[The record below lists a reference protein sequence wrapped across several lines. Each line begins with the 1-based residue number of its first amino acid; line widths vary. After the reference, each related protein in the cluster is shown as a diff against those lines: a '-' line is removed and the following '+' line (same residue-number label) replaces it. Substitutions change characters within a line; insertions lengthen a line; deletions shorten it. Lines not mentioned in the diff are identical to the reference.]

1 MITERRPPGDKE
13 TWWWNDDV
21 KDAMRAKKEAKKK
34 WDASGRQEERD
45 IYRQPNKEAKKEVA
59 RSKAHAMDEVYKE
72 LETPEREQKIYRIA
86 KARDKSAKDF
96 TQIRQ
101 IKDEQGVVLWEHD
114 KIIERWKGYYG
125 NLLNEEN
132 PMTVFGDGVANEVL
146 TPAINRKEVEVA
158 LKGMKLGKA
167 MGPDGIPVE
176 VWKSLGEEGVDMLL
190 DLLQKIFEQEK
201 MPEEWRDSVLV
212 PIFRQK
218 GPRLWELQRHQDDIT
233 HHEDLGKSNRPK
245 TEGRDNHR
253 RRAVRF
259 MPGRGTTD
267 AIFAARQVIEKHRE
281 MQKELHLVFIYL
293 EKAYDR
299 VPRQ

>member
-1 MITERRPPGDKE
+1 M
-13 TWWWNDDV
+13 
-21 KDAMRAKKEAKKK
+21 
-34 WDASGRQEERD
+34 GRIRKAGRERD
-45 IYRQPNKEAKKEVA
+45 IYRQANKEAKKEVA
-59 RSKAHAMDEVYKE
+59 RSKAPSMDEVYKE
-72 LETPEREQKIYRIA
+72 LETPEGERKIYRIA

-101 IKDEQGVVLWEHD
+101 IKDEQGVILWEHD

-132 PMTVFGDGVANEVL
+132 PRTVFGGGVPIEGL
-146 TPAINRKEVEVA
+146 TPAIDRKEVGVS
-158 LKGMKLGKA
+158 LKGMKIGEA
-167 MGPDGIPVE
+167 MGPDGIPME

-201 MPEEWRDSVLV
+201 MPEEYEGQRDCANIQREGGH
-212 PIFRQK
+212 P
-218 GPRLWELQRHQDDIT
+218 GLWELQRHQYDFT

-259 MPGRGTTD
+259 HAGKRD
-267 AIFAARQVIEKHRE
+267 N
-281 MQKELHLVFIYL
+281 
-293 EKAYDR
+293 
-299 VPRQ
+299 